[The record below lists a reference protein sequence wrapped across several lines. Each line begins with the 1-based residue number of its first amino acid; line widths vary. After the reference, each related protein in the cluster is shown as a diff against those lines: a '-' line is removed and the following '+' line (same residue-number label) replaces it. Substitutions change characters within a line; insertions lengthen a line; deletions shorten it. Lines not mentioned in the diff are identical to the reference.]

1 MNEELKSLFTLLLEP
16 GEYSDCTIICGD
28 HTLKAHKAIL
38 CTQSEYFKAALDS
51 AFSVSKPSQRTSNR
65 LLTRHAKE
73 GISSRIELKDEDPS
87 LVYLAMH
94 FFYTTRYDAGNRNSK
109 PRECRKRLISE
120 TEPDPS
126 ELRTNVEMF
135 FLADMLLADQL
146 KSFAMSQIEKCF
158 ANPAPADLDT
168 VLGLVY
174 DRPDPASLPF
184 SPPLIKFCSKNL
196 EALYGDFAG
205 EGIKNMPPDFFLRV
219 LRSCGDFQEEER
231 KEVERW
237 KKEVKNEQAESK
249 RLKKELSIH
258 QRRWSLTTKLCKEL
272 VRCSQCEGEEGE
284 EGSLQLSLNPGSDT
298 LPRFDCNACAW
309 ACWSNGS

>member
-1 MNEELKSLFTLLLEP
+1 MDEEPKSLFNLLFES
-16 GEYSDCTIICGD
+16 GEYSDCTTICGD
-28 HTLKAHKAIL
+28 HTLKTHKAIL
-38 CTQSEYFKAALDS
+38 CTQSEYFKTAFNS
-51 AFSVSKPSQRTSNR
+51 AFSVSKPFRRTSNR

-73 GISSRIELKDEDPS
+73 GISSRIELKDKDPS

-94 FFYTTRYDAGNRNSK
+94 FFYISWYDAGNRNSK
-109 PRECRKRLISE
+109 PHESRKRLLSE
-120 TEPDPS
+120 TGPNPS

-146 KSFAMSQIEKCF
+146 KSFALSQIEECF

-184 SPPLIKFCSKNL
+184 SLPLIKFCSENL
-196 EALYGDFAG
+196 EALYGEFAG

-219 LRSCGDFQEEER
+219 LRFCGDSQEEER
-231 KEVERW
+231 KEVEKW

-249 RLKKELSIH
+249 KLKRDLSIY
-258 QRRWSLTTKLCKEL
+258 QRRWSSAIKLCKEH
-272 VRCSQCEGEEGE
+272 VRCNECGGEEGE
-284 EGSLQLSLNPGSDT
+284 EGSLQLSLNPGSDI
-298 LPRFDCNACAW
+298 LPRFDCNTCSW
-309 ACWSNGS
+309 AYWSNG